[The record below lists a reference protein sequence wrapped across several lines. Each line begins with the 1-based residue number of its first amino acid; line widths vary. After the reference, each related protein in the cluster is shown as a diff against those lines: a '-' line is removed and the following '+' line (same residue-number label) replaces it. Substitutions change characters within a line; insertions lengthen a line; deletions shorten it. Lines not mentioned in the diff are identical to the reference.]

1 LKRVLFGDLF
11 EKFCLMENE
20 NAELKLRIKILE
32 LQISTLKKKN
42 EEMLSKKDANFLNL
56 KKNIVELLKEGF
68 VVNNRLNI
76 VLDLLKNL

>member
-1 LKRVLFGDLF
+1 
-11 EKFCLMENE
+11 MENE